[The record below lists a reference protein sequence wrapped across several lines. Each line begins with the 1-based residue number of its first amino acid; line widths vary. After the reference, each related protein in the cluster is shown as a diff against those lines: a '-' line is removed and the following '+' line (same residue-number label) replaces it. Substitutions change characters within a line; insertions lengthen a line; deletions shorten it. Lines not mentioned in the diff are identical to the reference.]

1 MSEPVPKKTSPSEP
15 AADAPAKPAGAHAV
29 GGAPK
34 ADGGSDEARTWS
46 LLLSLEREA
55 RRAESAAALGYTIV
69 NQTRRLIAY
78 RQAVL
83 VRRPQPKRFTVEA
96 VSNVATVERNAPYVV
111 WLRAVLAHLDAQLDA
126 KGQPRLAAPCR
137 VTAEDL
143 PVKLAA
149 EWRDWWPAEV
159 AWQPM
164 PDAAGAP
171 GGGLILVREGPAW
184 TEAETVLLEQLADA
198 YAHAWRAL
206 GGLKSR
212 AGGVRA
218 GKIVALGVALGLIG
232 ALAIP
237 VRQSVIAPAR
247 VAPQNPLV
255 VAAPL
260 DGVVAEVFVAPNE
273 AVGEGDLLVAFER
286 AEVEANHRVAMRAL
300 AVAEAELQRAENEAF
315 GDPRSKSEVALKRA
329 EVELKRAEA
338 AYSESLLTRLDL
350 RAPRAGIA
358 VFSDPNQF
366 RGRPVRTGERLMQ
379 IAEPREARLAVELPV
394 ADAIEMSAGAPVSM
408 FLDIDPLNPVSAT
421 LERASY
427 EAAETPDGVLAYDV
441 SATFPPGV
449 VPPRIGLRG
458 SAKIY
463 GERVPLALYLFRRP
477 IAAARQ
483 FIGF

>member
-1 MSEPVPKKTSPSEP
+1 MSEPVPKKTGSSESG
-15 AADAPAKPAGAHAV
+15 ADAPAKPGGAATAGV
-29 GGAPK
+29 GG
-34 ADGGSDEARTWS
+34 DEARTWS

-55 RRAESAAALGYTIV
+55 RRAESVAALGYTIV

-83 VRRPQPKRFTVEA
+83 VRRPRPKRFKVDA
-96 VSNVATVERNAPYVV
+96 VSNVATVEHNAPYII
-111 WLRAVLAHLDAQLDA
+111 WLRAVLVHLDAGIDP
-126 KGQPRLAAPCR
+126 KGRPTLATPRL

-143 PVKLAA
+143 PEKLAA
-149 EWRDWWPAEV
+149 EWRDWWPARV
-159 AWQPM
+159 IWQPL

-171 GGGLILVREGPAW
+171 GGGLILVREALVW
-184 TEAETVLLEQLADA
+184 TEAETVLLDQLADA

-218 GKIVALGVALGLIG
+218 GKIVALCVAFGLIG

-247 VAPQNPLV
+247 IAPENPLV

-260 DGVVAEVFVAPNE
+260 DGVVKEVFVAPNE
-273 AVGEGDLLVAFER
+273 SVGEGDRLIAFER
-286 AEVEANHRVAMRAL
+286 AEIEANHRVAMRAL

-329 EVELKRAEA
+329 EVDLKRAEA
-338 AYSESLLTRLDL
+338 AYSESLLARLEL

-358 VFSDPNQF
+358 VFSDPNRF
-366 RGRPVRTGERLMQ
+366 RGRPVRTGERLMR
-379 IAEPREARLAVELPV
+379 IAEPREARIAIDLPV
-394 ADAIEMSAGAPVSM
+394 ADAIEMTPGAPVVM
-408 FLDIDPLNPVSAT
+408 FLDIDPLSPVSAT

-463 GERVPLALYLFRRP
+463 GERVPLALHLFRRP
-477 IAAARQ
+477 FAAARQ